1 MRRPLEVAPRPRW
14 HPPTRSRGAP
24 VPHQIAVMA
33 LLASSSS
40 HHNTGGQSLQQA
52 NSILP
57 RREETRSAS
66 SMEGIENMLNIENM
80 LDGENIP
87 PGQPA
92 RKARRVSFA
101 EPRCS
106 KAGCSKADC
115 SNGGSTAARTS
126 AAAAR
131 QRVLPALDAM
141 NKDEAPETTL
151 DDFEPPQGLDP
162 TQAPSPNHEPNPNPN
177 PNPSPNPNPNPDQVA
192 HGGDNTGV
200 TPA

>member
-1 MRRPLEVAPRPRW
+1 MLFSPLSLACKCHAIPSFDPCPNGKRPE
-14 HPPTRSRGAP
+14 TRSRGAP
-24 VPHQIAVMA
+24 VVHQIAVMA

-52 NSILP
+52 NSFLP

-66 SMEGIENMLNIENM
+66 SMEDIENMLNVENM

-87 PGQPA
+87 AGQRA
-92 RKARRVSFA
+92 RKARRVSLT

-115 SNGGSTAARTS
+115 SKADCSNGSST
-126 AAAAR
+126 
-131 QRVLPALDAM
+131 
-141 NKDEAPETTL
+141 PETTL

-162 TQAPSPNHEPNPNPN
+162 TQAPSPNHEPNLDRN
-177 PNPSPNPNPNPDQVA
+177 PNPSPNPNPNPDPNQVSKPFGFEGA
-192 HGGDNTGV
+192 RRGKQ
-200 TPA
+200 AA